1 MLDRLYRVLLELS
14 DINIDPDLPSNSI
27 METFLDDLNTPKVIA
42 KLNEEANSV
51 SSASDSKRVDI
62 KKNLLSTG
70 KILGILEND
79 PENWLGYNQNS
90 GDNSEEIERLINERN
105 EARRSKNFS
114 LADTIRDTLREK
126 GIEIEDT
133 DKGTIWRKSR

>member
-1 MLDRLYRVLLELS
+1 
-14 DINIDPDLPSNSI
+14 

-51 SSASDSKRVDI
+51 SSASVSKKVDI

-79 PENWLGYNQNS
+79 PANWLGYNQNS

-114 LADTIRDTLREK
+114 LADTIRETLREK